1 MNARIVS
8 FATVLDIVVLV
19 GLGLGMIF
27 APLTLIWAFDDGF
40 STDLLMS
47 WAAAVDIWLLGHGV
61 PLSFTV
67 PPDLADALSLGA
79 LSRDFTV
86 DVALL
91 GIGLLTLLWGF
102 RIGRRETTAAY
113 PLLVW
118 TIAVGTLVLVSLAL
132 VAFMPQQVV
141 SMPLIDALV
150 RPALFLATGLAV
162 AAWVGPHSSGKS
174 LLHSAL
180 PESLA
185 NILRAGFTAG
195 SAAVAGVVS
204 FAAVAVAVLLVASFA
219 TVITIFE
226 SLQPGVMGLIALAVA
241 QLALLPTLIVWAATW
256 IVGPG
261 FSLGTGA
268 LVSPLGT
275 NLQIV
280 PALPVLGIVPT
291 DPPVFAFAIVAIPV
305 LAAFIL
311 GVAVGPRV
319 VGNSG
324 LVSSLSDTD
333 FFSQPLVK
341 LAATAAVAGAVSA
354 GFGGLLASLTS
365 GSLGPGRFQLVG
377 PDPAA
382 VMLWWGLE
390 VTLGVLLGSIA
401 AVLNRS
407 GQRAGR

>member
-8 FATVLDIVVLV
+8 VATVLDIVVLV
-19 GLGLGMIF
+19 GLGLGLIF

-47 WAAAVDIWLLGHGV
+47 WAAAVDIWFLGHGV

-102 RIGRRETTAAY
+102 RMGRRESTAVY

-118 TIAVGTLVLVSLAL
+118 TLAVGTLVGLSLLLV
-132 VAFMPQQVV
+132 VFMPQQVV
-141 SMPLIDALV
+141 SMPMIDALV
-150 RPALFLATGLAV
+150 RPALFLASGLAV

-180 PESLA
+180 PGPLA
-185 NILRAGFTAG
+185 DILRAGFTAG

-204 FAAVAVAVLLVASFA
+204 FAALSVAVLLIVSFA

-241 QLALLPTLIVWAATW
+241 QLAILPTLIVWAATW

-261 FSLGTGA
+261 FTLGTGA

-291 DPPVFAFAIVAIPV
+291 DPPAFAFAVVALPV
-305 LAAFIL
+305 VAAFIL

-319 VGNSG
+319 VDRGG
-324 LVSSLSDTD
+324 LVGNRADIGFL
-333 FFSQPLVK
+333 SQPLVK
-341 LAATAAVAGAVSA
+341 LAGTAVVAGAVSA

-390 VTLGVLLGSIA
+390 VALGVLMGSIA
-401 AVLNRS
+401 AVQNRS

>member
-1 MNARIVS
+1 
-8 FATVLDIVVLV
+8 
-19 GLGLGMIF
+19 
-27 APLTLIWAFDDGF
+27 
-40 STDLLMS
+40 
-47 WAAAVDIWLLGHGV
+47 
-61 PLSFTV
+61 
-67 PPDLADALSLGA
+67 
-79 LSRDFTV
+79 
-86 DVALL
+86 
-91 GIGLLTLLWGF
+91 
-102 RIGRRETTAAY
+102 
-113 PLLVW
+113 
-118 TIAVGTLVLVSLAL
+118 
-132 VAFMPQQVV
+132 
-141 SMPLIDALV
+141 
-150 RPALFLATGLAV
+150 LAV
-162 AAWVGPHSSGKS
+162 AAWVGPLSSGKS

-185 NILRAGFTAG
+185 TILRAGFTAG

-219 TVITIFE
+219 RVITIFE

-291 DPPVFAFAIVAIPV
+291 DPPVFAFAVVAIPV

-319 VGNSG
+319 VDKGG
-324 LVSSLSDTD
+324 LLSALGGAG
-333 FFSQPLVK
+333 FLSQPLVK

-390 VTLGVLLGSIA
+390 VTLGVLMGSIA
-401 AVLNRS
+401 AVLNRAS
-407 GQRAGR
+407 HRAGR

>member
-91 GIGLLTLLWGF
+91 GIGLLTVLWGF
-102 RIGRRETTAAY
+102 RMGRRETTAAY

-118 TIAVGTLVLVSLAL
+118 ALAVGTLVLLSFAL

-141 SMPLIDALV
+141 SMPLIDSLV

-185 NILRAGFTAG
+185 TILRAGFTAG

-219 TVITIFE
+219 RVITIFE

-291 DPPVFAFAIVAIPV
+291 DPPVFAFAVVAIPV

-319 VGNSG
+319 VDKGG
-324 LVSSLSDTD
+324 LLSALGGAG
-333 FFSQPLVK
+333 FLSQPLVK

-390 VTLGVLLGSIA
+390 VTLGVLMGSIA
-401 AVLNRS
+401 AVLNRAS
-407 GQRAGR
+407 HRAGR

>member
-102 RIGRRETTAAY
+102 RMGRRETTAAY

-118 TIAVGTLVLVSLAL
+118 ALAVGTLVLLSFAL

-141 SMPLIDALV
+141 SMPLIDSLV

-185 NILRAGFTAG
+185 TILRAGFTAG

-219 TVITIFE
+219 RVITIFE

-291 DPPVFAFAIVAIPV
+291 DPPVFAFAVVAIPV

-319 VGNSG
+319 VDKGG
-324 LVSSLSDTD
+324 LLSALGGAG
-333 FFSQPLVK
+333 FLSQPLVK

-390 VTLGVLLGSIA
+390 VTLGVLMGSIA
-401 AVLNRS
+401 AVLNRAS
-407 GQRAGR
+407 HRAGR

>member
-102 RIGRRETTAAY
+102 RMGRRETTAAY

-118 TIAVGTLVLVSLAL
+118 ALAVGTLVLLSFAL

-141 SMPLIDALV
+141 SMPLIDSLV

-185 NILRAGFTAG
+185 TILRAGFTAG

-219 TVITIFE
+219 RVITIFE

-291 DPPVFAFAIVAIPV
+291 DPPVFAFAVVAIPV

-319 VGNSG
+319 VDKGG
-324 LVSSLSDTD
+324 LLSALGGAGLL
-333 FFSQPLVK
+333 SQPLVK

-390 VTLGVLLGSIA
+390 VALGVLMGSIA
-401 AVLNRS
+401 AVLNRAS
-407 GQRAGR
+407 HRAGR

>member
-102 RIGRRETTAAY
+102 RMGRRETTAAY

-118 TIAVGTLVLVSLAL
+118 ALAVGTLVLLSFSL

-141 SMPLIDALV
+141 SMPLIDSLV

-185 NILRAGFTAG
+185 TILRAGFTAG

-219 TVITIFE
+219 RVITIFE

-291 DPPVFAFAIVAIPV
+291 DPPVFAFAVVAIPV

-319 VGNSG
+319 VDKGG
-324 LVSSLSDTD
+324 LLSALGGAG
-333 FFSQPLVK
+333 FLSQPLVK

-390 VTLGVLLGSIA
+390 VALGVLMGSIA
-401 AVLNRS
+401 AVLNRAS
-407 GQRAGR
+407 HRAGR